1 MTKETKELKE
11 FSSQGFIKFL
21 RKYSVIGLA
30 LAVVIGGAVN
40 KLTDAIATGILTP
53 LISLLLPDN
62 AFKNFVF
69 TINGSVFQIGLVI
82 DALLNF
88 VIIAFVIY
96 LVVRLV
102 IREDSGANN
111 DKK

>member
-1 MTKETKELKE
+1 MTKQEEKLNKLND
-11 FSSQGFIKFL
+11 QGFLKFL
-21 RKYSVIGLA
+21 KKYSIIGLA
-30 LAVVIGGAVN
+30 LAVVIGGAVS

-69 TINGSVFQIGLVI
+69 VINGSIFQLGLVI

-96 LVVRLV
+96 LIVRL
-102 IREDSGANN
+102 IIKEDLGEI
-111 DKK
+111 KK